1 MSDPRQFNYTVSN
14 KGNQVNIGTHFE
26 SAYTD
31 SICENNI
38 ETPIDITDFILSG
51 TVKKSDGSI
60 LVSLVETLDDTQT
73 GLYRIDSA
81 NGQFKLILDEATSG
95 VLTADDLGT
104 FDIIFTD
111 GLLKKR
117 IFLRGKIEFILTASS

>member
-14 KGNQVNIGTHFE
+14 KGNQVNISTHFE
-26 SAYTD
+26 SAYAN
-31 SICENNI
+31 SICEDNVK
-38 ETPIDITDFILSG
+38 TPIDITDFILSG

>member
-1 MSDPRQFNYTVSN
+1 MSDPRQFNYTVQN

-31 SICENNI
+31 SICTNNV
-38 ETPIDITDFILSG
+38 ETPIDITDFTLTG
-51 TVKKSDGSI
+51 TIKKSDGSV
-60 LVSLVETLDDTQT
+60 LANLVETVDDTMT

-111 GLLKKR
+111 SNGKKR
-117 IFLRGKIEFILTASS
+117 VFLRGRIEFILTASS

>member
-1 MSDPRQFNYTVSN
+1 MSDPRQFNYTVQN

-31 SICENNI
+31 SICTNNV
-38 ETPIDITDFILSG
+38 ETPIDITDFTLTG
-51 TVKKSDGSI
+51 TIKKSDGSV
-60 LVSLVETLDDTQT
+60 LANLVETVDDTMT

-111 GLLKKR
+111 SNGKKR
-117 IFLRGKIEFILTASS
+117 VFLRGRIEFILIASS